1 MINLVGE
8 LVITQAMLTQ
18 AASNA
23 DPVIFE
29 RLINGLAQL
38 ERNTRDHTGI
48 GDVHPDDADF
58 RRLQPLPRGW
68 CVICPRSLA
77 STWS

>member
-1 MINLVGE
+1 VSAAKKTPARVAASGDSGSIRVSVEKVDQMINLVGE

-23 DPVIFE
+23 DPVVFE

-38 ERNTRDHTGI
+38 ERNTGI
-48 GDVHPDDADF
+48 
-58 RRLQPLPRGW
+58 
-68 CVICPRSLA
+68 CRSR
-77 STWS
+77 